1 MIALLQ
7 RVAWAK
13 VRVGQDTIAEIGK
26 GLLVFLGI
34 EEADRPDQALA
45 LMDRLHRLRIFE
57 DEAGKMNRS
66 VREAS
71 GAVLVVSQFTLA
83 ADLSRGLRPSF
94 DSAAP
99 PDRALP
105 IYLLAVQTLRELGV
119 PTSCGQFGA
128 RMEVSLCNDGP
139 VTFILEG

>member
-13 VRVGQDTIAEIGK
+13 VMLGQETVGEIEK

-34 EEADRPDQALA
+34 EKTDREEQVPE
-45 LMDRLHRLRIFE
+45 LMDRLTRLRIFE
-57 DEAGKMNRS
+57 DAAGKMNRN
-66 VREAS
+66 VRETS
-71 GAVLVVSQFTLA
+71 GAVLIVSQFTLA

-94 DSAAP
+94 DTAAP
-99 PDRALP
+99 PDRAQP
-105 IYLLAVQTLRELGV
+105 IYRLAVETLRNLGI
-119 PTSCGQFGA
+119 PTATGRFGA

-139 VTFILEG
+139 VTFILKG